1 MFLAQECASSEY
13 RRMMPILI
21 LNLDGAVGYWE
32 KNVYILRKGVIDSL
46 ITLSYDFRLIAVS
59 SQRQKKIW
67 KIIYALMNMSPAP
80 CDGNNNQMRHLVFDA
95 VYQLCTQNEDHK
107 DRSFVKNID
116 EVHFDLTQVLLDMQ
130 FK

>member
-1 MFLAQECASSEY
+1 MFLSHECASSEY

-59 SQRQKKIW
+59 SQR
-67 KIIYALMNMSPAP
+67 
-80 CDGNNNQMRHLVFDA
+80 
-95 VYQLCTQNEDHK
+95 
-107 DRSFVKNID
+107 
-116 EVHFDLTQVLLDMQ
+116 
-130 FK
+130 